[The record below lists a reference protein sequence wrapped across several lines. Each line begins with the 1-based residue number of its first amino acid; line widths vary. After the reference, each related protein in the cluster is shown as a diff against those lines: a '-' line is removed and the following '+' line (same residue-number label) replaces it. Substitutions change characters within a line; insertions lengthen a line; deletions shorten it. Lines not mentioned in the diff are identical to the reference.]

1 MPLSQ
6 YIKPE
11 RKVKMGK
18 KKAAKKKA
26 SKKKASKKK
35 AVPEQNKKAAKW
47 ASRVAGAFER
57 SMARRKRRKALMK
70 KGGS

>member
-26 SKKKASKKK
+26 SKKKASKK